1 VSSRL
6 RRVAAAVLVAAAT
19 PVAAQIPSIP
29 IDQLPRPSDMPLPAP
44 PPVVPKPPIVLP
56 PAPAPGAPAL
66 SRGVRVLAKAF
77 RFVGNTIVPEDELQ
91 AIAAPYVGRELG
103 NAELEELR
111 LALTRRYVEAGYIN
125 SGAVIPDQDVS
136 GGVITFRIVEGRLSE
151 IVVGGANGF
160 RAPYLQDRLALG
172 SGPPLNVNE
181 LQERMQLMLQDPQI
195 ANMSAE
201 LAPGVERGDAV
212 LRVDV
217 TEAKRYTIGLKAS
230 DNRSPVVGQNEI
242 EGFVS
247 ARNLLGFGE
256 SLALRAG
263 ATQGLNDYSAVFA
276 FPLSARGTLLT
287 IRYDHTKSEVVEA
300 PLSQLDIGAKS
311 TAWDITVS
319 HPFYERL
326 NRVINGSVTLAR
338 RNTYSTFL
346 GDASPFIFGAPDG
359 RTRISV
365 ARFGIDGVERTQTDV
380 IAGRVLLSQGLETLN
395 ATVVDDPDLPDSRFT
410 ALLGQFQW
418 VRLLSPQGQLVFRAD
433 GQWAS
438 DPLLGSEKYSIGGM
452 DSVRAYRRDY
462 AIRDKGWFTSLEY
475 RHLVANLP
483 VRANPAP
490 NEGAIRLA
498 AFVDYAQAWDINGPG
513 SVVTKLGGAGPG
525 IRWEPAPGA
534 EFTFYYGIRLT
545 DAKPPANTWPDRGL
559 YFRFI
564 VSHSF

>member
-1 VSSRL
+1 
-6 RRVAAAVLVAAAT
+6 
-19 PVAAQIPSIP
+19 
-29 IDQLPRPSDMPLPAP
+29 
-44 PPVVPKPPIVLP
+44 
-56 PAPAPGAPAL
+56 
-66 SRGVRVLAKAF
+66 
-77 RFVGNTIVPEDELQ
+77 
-91 AIAAPYVGRELG
+91 
-103 NAELEELR
+103 
-111 LALTRRYVEAGYIN
+111 
-125 SGAVIPDQDVS
+125 
-136 GGVITFRIVEGRLSE
+136 
-151 IVVGGANGF
+151 
-160 RAPYLQDRLALG
+160 
-172 SGPPLNVNE
+172 VNE

>member
-1 VSSRL
+1 MSSRL

-311 TAWDITVS
+311 TAWDVTVS

-326 NRVINGSVTLAR
+326 NRVINGSVTLAHR
-338 RNTYSTFL
+338 STYSTFL

-380 IAGRVLLSQGLETLN
+380 VAGRVLLSQGLETLN

-475 RHLVANLP
+475 RHLVANVP

-534 EFTFYYGIRLT
+534 ELTFYYGMRLT

>member
-287 IRYDHTKSEVVEA
+287 IRYDHTKSEVVEP

-311 TAWDITVS
+311 TAWDVTVS

-326 NRVINGSVTLAR
+326 DRVINGSVTLAHR
-338 RNTYSTFL
+338 STYSTFL

-380 IAGRVLLSQGLETLN
+380 VAGRVLLSQGLETLN

>member
-380 IAGRVLLSQGLETLN
+380 IAGRVLLSQGMDTLD
-395 ATVVDDPDLPDSRFT
+395 ATVVDDPELPDSRFT

-475 RHLVANLP
+475 RHLVANVP

-490 NEGAIRLA
+490 NEGAVRLA
-498 AFVDYAQAWDINGPG
+498 AFVDYAEAWDVNGPG

-534 EFTFYYGIRLT
+534 ELSFYYGIRLT